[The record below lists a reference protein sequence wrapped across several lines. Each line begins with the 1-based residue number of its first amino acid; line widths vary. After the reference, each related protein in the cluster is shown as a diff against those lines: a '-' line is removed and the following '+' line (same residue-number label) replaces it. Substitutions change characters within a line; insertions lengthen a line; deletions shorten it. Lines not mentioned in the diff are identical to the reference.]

1 MNAED
6 DLLALLGVTLPPPIS
21 RKTLE
26 VGEKPPRAKAVRFT
40 DWSNAKSFEFGG
52 YLAKTVR
59 HTCSTCEGV
68 TEILVGLFIEELHRP
83 SGTRKLTQM
92 GRGANWPMGQ
102 EHRCEV
108 TEEPVDVC
116 ALCIR
121 GLGFSRIVDGKGL
134 PYSLVVKE

>member
-6 DLLALLGVTLPPPIS
+6 DLLALLGVTLPPPVSKKLI
-21 RKTLE
+21 E
-26 VGEKPPRAKAVRFT
+26 EKVKKEGPGRRFT

-59 HTCSTCEGV
+59 HTCNTCEGV

-102 EHRCEV
+102 EHRCEI
-108 TEEPVDVC
+108 TEEKVEVC

-121 GLGFSRIVDGKGL
+121 TLGFSRLVDGKGL
-134 PYSLVVKE
+134 PYSLVVKG

>member
-6 DLLALLGVTLPPPIS
+6 DLLALLGVTLPPPVS
-21 RKTLE
+21 KKL
-26 VGEKPPRAKAVRFT
+26 VGEKKPSLGKAPAIPSN
-40 DWSNAKSFEFGG
+40 WSDGKSFQFGG

-59 HTCSTCEGV
+59 HTCGTCEGV

-83 SGTRKLTQM
+83 SGARRLTQM

-102 EHRCEV
+102 EHRCEI
-108 TEEPVDVC
+108 TEERVEVC

-121 GLGFSRIVDGKGL
+121 TLGFSRLVDGKGL
-134 PYSLVVKE
+134 PYSLVVKG